1 MENLSINHEHK
12 LSVTNFVRIGDV
24 SYFEGPLLSLFQ
36 ELNNGYLYLFDW
48 VDRDKNNN
56 RWLIY
61 KVLPRDLLQYLQGKI
76 SHSDLY
82 KKSNNNVYFTDID
95 YRNKSFYNYN
105 IFALKEIPE
114 IYLPNEDVF
123 FEIEDCSSFERIKS
137 LIMNLLS
144 TQKEN
149 EYLRPI
155 SYRKLSKKIQENYI
169 SNKISFDEKN
179 KWIRHRVFPTS
190 TNRMASIVFNKYIH
204 INKINVITDKVIN
217 IKTNEYANRYDQK
230 FSKKPE
236 LEIYRSRR

>member
-1 MENLSINHEHK
+1 MENLSINHEHR
-12 LSVTNFVRIGDV
+12 LSVTNFVRIGDI

-82 KKSNNNVYFTDID
+82 NKSNNNVYFTDID

-114 IYLPNEDVF
+114 IYLPNEDAF
-123 FEIEDCSSFERIKS
+123 FEMEDCPSFERIKL

-144 TQKEN
+144 RQKQEN
-149 EYLRPI
+149 EY
-155 SYRKLSKKIQENYI
+155 SKPASFLETSLQTKEIDAVNKFSFSGNYI
-169 SNKISFDEKN
+169 KELNIVISTFTTEISVIPHFNTVKITTE
-179 KWIRHRVFPTS
+179 IRKGYENQYS
-190 TNRMASIVFNKYIH
+190 
-204 INKINVITDKVIN
+204 
-217 IKTNEYANRYDQK
+217 
-230 FSKKPE
+230 
-236 LEIYRSRR
+236 